1 MAGGLQEPWVCN
13 ESYTV
18 EEWGK
23 QVTKTCTNK
32 AESASNYIDAATM
45 LSYCN
50 EMKGELAGLD
60 NINSNIA
67 SYCEIDKDSLS
78 IEGVGVEKIVTA
90 AQSQTIEEIQG
101 IAELISKIET
111 DIVDAYNLKQDDLD
125 RRAKANCPH

>member
-13 ESYTV
+13 EPYTV
-18 EEWGK
+18 EKWGK

-50 EMKGELAGLD
+50 EMKGKLAGLD
-60 NINSNIA
+60 NINSNIE

-78 IEGVGVEKIVTA
+78 IEGVGVEKIVA
-90 AQSQTIEEIQG
+90 VAISQTMVEIRE
-101 IAELISKIET
+101 IADLIGNIET
-111 DIVDAYNLKQDDLD
+111 DIVEAYNLKQDDLD